1 MATDLDLLS
10 AWGDGDRRAADAL
23 VRRHYDGVHRFFEI
37 EFPTL
42 ADDLTQ
48 RTFLACVEARERLR
62 TPEGFRAFLYG
73 IARKQL
79 LQQLRARG
87 REKNVLD
94 FVEVDG
100 RDQGPTPS
108 RVIAERQEQRLF
120 LQALACLTT
129 DLQIAVVLFYWEGL
143 KNAEIAEVLELSVTA
158 VTTRLSRAR
167 TLLREHVERLG
178 HGGAAQA
185 GLIADLEGWARS
197 LADRS
202 RLPDS

>member
-1 MATDLDLLS
+1 MSSDLELLS
-10 AWGDGDRRAADAL
+10 AWGVGDRRAADAL

-37 EFPTL
+37 EFPAL

-48 RTFLACVEARERLR
+48 RTFLACVEGRERLR
-62 TPEGFRAFLYG
+62 SPEGFKAFLYG
-73 IARKQL
+73 IARNQL
-79 LQQLRARG
+79 LLQLRARG

-94 FVEVDG
+94 FFEVEG
-100 RDQGPTPS
+100 RDTSPTPS

-120 LQALACLTT
+120 LQALACLGTE
-129 DLQIAVVLFYWEGL
+129 LQIAVVLYYWEGL

-158 VTTRLSRAR
+158 VTSRLSRAR
-167 TLLREHVERLG
+167 ALLREHVERLG
-178 HGGAAQA
+178 QGGAAQA

-202 RLPDS
+202 RTPGP